1 MPALDFSL
9 TNKPNYKKRGD
20 YGIRVARPGFDA
32 ENCAQNQL
40 LFNSNWPILQI
51 TKVIDLNKNPNYSYI
66 YWDLENEQWVEN
78 PDTTGLTVNY
88 TISLSNV
95 GISINSL
102 VYSSTAEGYFNSS
115 YVLKYWKFEYKK
127 YYHGLGYVPFFF
139 KSEEVSNIAGKV
151 ILTSVDITK
160 DIDYPYTDGPLPLLS
175 TTKDYGISSSS
186 IFGSK
191 VPGLSSDMFSKLVQ
205 CVKTTETS
213 RWTISEEK
221 KLCWSPF
228 KNAGEFKEGEIN
240 KYEAFSFSAYKCP
253 FFEAQIAGLFIDSPS
268 DSINS
273 DPFNNNLYY
282 TRDLLVPMMPIN
294 DSSSLYGSAAAYY
307 NVGQTEDMY
316 NDASMVI
323 LRSPM
328 VSPEYEEVII

>member
-9 TNKPNYKKRGD
+9 TNKSNYKNRGD

-51 TKVIDLNKNPNYSYI
+51 TKVVDLNKNPNYSYM

-78 PDTTGLTVNY
+78 PDITGLTVSY
-88 TISLSNV
+88 TVSLSNV
-95 GISINSL
+95 SISKNSL
-102 VYSSTAEGYFNSS
+102 VYTAVAEGLFDSDYN
-115 YVLKYWKFEYKK
+115 LKYWRFKYKK
-127 YYHGLGYVPFFF
+127 YNHILGYVPFFF
-139 KSEEVSNIAGKV
+139 KSEEVSNIGDKV
-151 ILTSVDITK
+151 ILTSVDIAK

-175 TTKDYGISSSS
+175 TSKDYGISSSS

-191 VPGLSSDMFSKLVQ
+191 VPGLSSNMFSKLVQ

-213 RWTISEEK
+213 RWKISEEK

-240 KYEAFSFSAYKCP
+240 KYEAFAFSAYKCP
-253 FFEAQIAGLFIDSPS
+253 FLEAGIAGIFIDFPT
-268 DSINS
+268 NS
-273 DPFNNNLYY
+273 MNTDPFSNSLYF
-282 TRDLLVPMMPIN
+282 TRNAVVSMLPIT
-294 DSSSLYGSAAAYY
+294 DSSSLYGSAAAYC
-307 NVGQTEDMY
+307 NVGQTNDMY